1 MKRKRFKNTHINCVS
16 LCKRGKNTIRNVY
29 QSNTGALTISPLFQA
44 AADFDEKGI
53 LHAIAWAPDFDNVE
67 GISASREEVRQ
78 MAYSHLSEGARL
90 NIEHNGRTLAATQAH
105 TAESFLIQASDA
117 RFAGWKS
124 HDGRTVPH
132 DGAWGLV
139 IQIHDPA
146 LRQAYR
152 AGEWDGVSIEGTAQ
166 VVLESETSGAG
177 KDTDMDFAQLL
188 ALLQSLSESMKTI
201 AQSQATAQA
210 AAQATAQA
218 AGTAQAAP
226 QPNAAMAAL
235 TAKLDTVIES
245 VRTAVAQATATPA
258 APGAPKPPKFVGNLN
273 DVAALEAHRQALLTE
288 SLRGAVNLDD
298 PAQVEALIQA
308 LDPDGKQ
315 RAQAAQAAPAK
326 PSALSQSAQSIVRS
340 LRGEAHSVSAAP
352 AAPLFQHLPGGTLDP
367 MSDVDDLVAAS
378 HTDPLESARKEE
390 KAARTG

>member
-105 TAESFLIQASDA
+105 TAESFLIQASDT

-152 AGEWDGVSIEGTAQ
+152 DGEWDGVSIEGTAQ

-210 AAQATAQA
+210 AT
-218 AGTAQAAP
+218 

-245 VRTAVAQATATPA
+245 VRTAIAQATAAPA
-258 APGAPKPPKFVGNLN
+258 APTAPAAPAAPQAQAAPQRPTFTGNPT
-273 DVAALEAHRQALLTE
+273 DVAALAAHREKLLAE
-288 SLRGAVNLDD
+288 SLRGAIDFND
-298 PAQVEALIQA
+298 PAQVEELIQS
-308 LDPDGKQ
+308 LDPDGTK
-315 RAQAAQAAPAK
+315 RALAAQGQPAQ
-326 PSALSQSAQSIVRS
+326 PSRLSQSAQNIVRS

-378 HTDPLESARKEE
+378 HTDPLENARKEE

>member
-29 QSNTGALTISPLFQA
+29 QSNTGALSMRPVFQA
-44 AADFDEKGI
+44 TDDFDEKGI
-53 LHAIAWAPDFDNVE
+53 LLAIAWAPDFDNVD
-67 GISASREEVRQ
+67 GISATRDEVRQ

-105 TAESFLIQASDA
+105 TAESFLIQSSDA

-210 AAQATAQA
+210 AAQA
-218 AGTAQAAP
+218 AGTAQSAP
-226 QPNAAMAAL
+226 NSAMTAL

-245 VRTAVAQATATPA
+245 VRTAITQAAAKPA
-258 APGAPKPPKFVGNLN
+258 APTAPAAPERPKFTGDPT
-273 DVAALEAHRQALLTE
+273 DVAALAAHREKLLSE
-288 SLRGAVNLDD
+288 SLRSEVNFDD
-298 PAQVEALIQA
+298 PAQVEELIQK
-308 LDPDGKQ
+308 LDPDGTK
-315 RAQAAQAAPAK
+315 RAQAPEQK
-326 PSALSQSAQSIVRS
+326 TSKLSQSAQSIVRS
-340 LRGEAHSVSAAP
+340 LRGEGHSVSAAP
-352 AAPLFQHLPGGTLDP
+352 TAPLFQHLPGGGSLDP
-367 MSDVDDLVAAS
+367 MSDLDELVAAS
-378 HTDPLESARKEE
+378 HNDPLENARKEE
-390 KAARTG
+390 KAARSG